1 MLLSANAN
9 IRKIEKLK
17 ELGYDAID
25 VGFTR
30 RRAVEELCRR
40 CGYAK
45 RFSKK

>member
-25 VGFTR
+25 VGLTR
-30 RRAVEELCRR
+30 VI
-40 CGYAK
+40 YNDDP
-45 RFSKK
+45 